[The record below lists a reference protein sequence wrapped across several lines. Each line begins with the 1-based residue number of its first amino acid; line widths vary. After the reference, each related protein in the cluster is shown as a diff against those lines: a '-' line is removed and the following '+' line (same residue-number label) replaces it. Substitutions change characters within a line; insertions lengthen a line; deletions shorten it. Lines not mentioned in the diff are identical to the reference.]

1 MLSGTMRVELSLLST
16 ASTTPSGTL
25 IPTADDP
32 SYIINY
38 EYFDSLDS
46 VLDLENTTL
55 RREGVNPSIIV
66 RSKLLC
72 LYFELNMFD
81 IFKLFLNLYI
91 TLKKI

>member
-1 MLSGTMRVELSLLST
+1 MLSGTIRVELSLLST
-16 ASTTPSGTL
+16 ANTTPSGTL

-32 SYIINY
+32 SYFINNVY
-38 EYFDSLDS
+38 LNSLNS

-55 RREGVNPSIIV
+55 RREGVNPSIVV
-66 RSKLLC
+66 RSKLLY

-91 TLKKI
+91 KYIR

>member
-1 MLSGTMRVELSLLST
+1 MLSGTIRVELSLLST
-16 ASTTPSGTL
+16 ANTTPSGTL

-32 SYIINY
+32 SYFINSVY
-38 EYFDSLDS
+38 LNSLNS

-55 RREGVNPSIIV
+55 RREGVNPSIVV
-66 RSKLLC
+66 RSKLLY

-91 TLKKI
+91 KYIR